1 MISLFF
7 RRLIPFTFLL
17 LLGCN
22 QMIAP
27 AQEEVSRTV
36 FPDKVYAES
45 RAWVDSVYESLSERQ
60 RIAQLFWLAVENVDN
75 QPAYSRLKSL
85 VKEHQPG
92 GILLFRMRP
101 ERAQEVIADLQ
112 SDSKLRLLVSI
123 DGEWGLAMRFPD
135 VTPFPYAMTL
145 GAIQDDSLIFRMGLE
160 MARQFRLM
168 GIHVNMAPVADVNS
182 NPNNPVIGHR
192 SFGEVPAN
200 VSRKTVA
207 YMQGLQEG
215 GIMAVGKHFPGH
227 GDTDTDSH
235 KTLPLVNHSVERL
248 SEMDLPPFRALT
260 DAGIWAVMTAH
271 IEVPAL
277 ESTKGVPS
285 SFSKAVI
292 EDLLRQQMGFNG
304 LVITDAVN
312 MQGAKV
318 MGRPGVVDAL
328 ALAAGNDIVE
338 FTENLPAAIEEVLKF
353 IDSGQL
359 SWEQIEDKC
368 RRSLA
373 FKYWLTEWLPSD
385 ETCTEDIVICLNSE
399 DATDLNQKLYNA
411 AITTLKNENATL
423 PVLNGLPSNYACV
436 VLGSAPSLSSGISN
450 QYKLPVYELSVSD
463 GAAFDRVIS
472 TLDRYDGFII
482 VVADTRWG
490 RLAANQARKLRLMRL
505 AEKGQSISLF
515 MGNAY
520 HLASWSGLTKSSA
533 LVVSY
538 QNNEFAERALMELLR
553 GNISSSGRL
562 PVSVGELFKAGAGID
577 IHP

>member
-1 MISLFF
+1 MVALLFG
-7 RRLIPFTFLL
+7 RLLPLIFLV
-17 LLGCN
+17 LLGCS
-22 QMIAP
+22 QITAP
-27 AQEEVSRTV
+27 AQEEASRTI
-36 FPDKVYAES
+36 FPDMIYDES

-60 RIAQLFWLAVENVDN
+60 KIAQLFWLAVENVDN
-75 QPAYSRLKSL
+75 QAAYGRLKSL

-101 ERAQEVIADLQ
+101 ERAQQVITDLQ
-112 SDSKLRLLVSI
+112 SESELRLLVSI
-123 DGEWGLAMRFPD
+123 DGEWGLAMRFAD

-192 SFGEVPAN
+192 SFGEIPDN
-200 VSRKTVA
+200 VSRKAVA

-215 GIMAVGKHFPGH
+215 GVMAVGKHFPGH

-235 KTLPLVNHSVERL
+235 KTLPIVNHTLDRL
-248 SEMDLPPFRALT
+248 NEMDLPPFRALT

-277 ESTKGVPS
+277 EVTKGVPS
-285 SFSKAVI
+285 SFSKGVI
-292 EDLLRQQMGFNG
+292 EDLLRKQMGFNG

-353 IDSGQL
+353 IESGQL
-359 SWEQIEDKC
+359 SWAQIEDKC

-373 FKYWLTEWLPSD
+373 FKYWLTERLPSG
-385 ETCTEDIVICLNSE
+385 EHCTEDIVKCLNSV
-399 DATDLNQKLYNA
+399 ATYELNQKLYNA
-411 AITTLKNENATL
+411 ALTVLRNENEAL
-423 PVLNGLPSNYACV
+423 PLSGGFSGNYACV
-436 VLGSAPSLSSGISN
+436 VLGSAPSLSADIRN
-450 QYKLPVYELSVSD
+450 QFKLPVYELSTSD

-472 TLDRYDGFII
+472 TLNRYDGFVI

-490 RLAANQARKLRLMRL
+490 RLAANQTRKMRLMRL
-505 AEKGQSISLF
+505 AEKGQSVSVF

-520 HLASWSGLTKSSA
+520 HLASWSGLTKSTA
-533 LVVSY
+533 LIVSY
-538 QNNEFAERALMELLR
+538 QNNVFAERAVMQLLQ
-553 GNISSSGRL
+553 GKITANGQL
-562 PVSVGELFKAGAGID
+562 PVSVGELFNAGDGIN
-577 IHP
+577 IPK

>member
-1 MISLFF
+1 MVSLLFG
-7 RRLIPFTFLL
+7 RLLPLIFLM
-17 LLGCN
+17 LLGCS
-22 QMIAP
+22 QITAP
-27 AQEEVSRTV
+27 AQEEASRII
-36 FPDKVYAES
+36 FPDMIYDES

-60 RIAQLFWLAVENVDN
+60 KIAQLFWLAVENVDN
-75 QPAYSRLKSL
+75 QVAYGRLKSL

-101 ERAQEVIADLQ
+101 ERAQQVITDLQ
-112 SDSKLRLLVSI
+112 SESELRLLVSI
-123 DGEWGLAMRFPD
+123 DGEWGLAMRFAD

-192 SFGEVPAN
+192 SFGEIPDN
-200 VSRKTVA
+200 VSRKAVA

-215 GIMAVGKHFPGH
+215 GVMAVGKHFPGH

-235 KTLPLVNHSVERL
+235 KTLPIVNHTLDRL
-248 SEMDLPPFRALT
+248 NEMDLPPFRALT

-277 ESTKGVPS
+277 EATKGVPS
-285 SFSKAVI
+285 SFSKGVI
-292 EDLLRQQMGFNG
+292 EDLLRKQMGFNG

-353 IDSGQL
+353 IESGQL
-359 SWEQIEDKC
+359 SWAQIEDKC

-373 FKYWLTEWLPSD
+373 FKYWLTERLPSG
-385 ETCTEDIVICLNSE
+385 EHCTEDIVKCLNSVE
-399 DATDLNQKLYNA
+399 TYELNQKLHNA
-411 AITTLKNENATL
+411 ALTVLRNENEAL
-423 PVLNGLPSNYACV
+423 PLSGGFSGNYACV
-436 VLGSAPSLSSGISN
+436 VLGSAPSLSADIRI
-450 QYKLPVYELSVSD
+450 QFKLPVYELSTSD

-472 TLDRYDGFII
+472 SLDRYDGFVI

-490 RLAANQARKLRLMRL
+490 RLAANQARKMRLMRL
-505 AEKGQSISLF
+505 AEKGRSVSVF

-520 HLASWSGLTKSSA
+520 HLASWSGLTKSTA
-533 LVVSY
+533 LIVSY
-538 QNNEFAERALMELLR
+538 QNNVFAERAVMQLLQ
-553 GNISSSGRL
+553 GKITANGQL
-562 PVSVGELFKAGAGID
+562 PVSVGELFNAGDGIN
-577 IHP
+577 IPK